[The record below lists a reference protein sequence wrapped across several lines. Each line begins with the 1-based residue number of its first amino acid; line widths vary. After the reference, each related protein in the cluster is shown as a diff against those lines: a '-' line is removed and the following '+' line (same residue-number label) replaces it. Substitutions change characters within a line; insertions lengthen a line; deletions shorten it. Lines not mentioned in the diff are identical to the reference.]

1 MAFTLTAAGNGN
13 GVYTGTIT
21 GGGTN
26 LFVGYGVTIAGFAT
40 SANNGTFI
48 ITANTTTTITTS
60 NSSSATETHAG
71 TATLLAFATST
82 FTINAY
88 PKGAVE
94 VTSSTAGNVHLYG
107 TLVISASPAAYP
119 ANGVPVTLTG
129 VGVYHA
135 NTPYFAT
142 IYGIAGYE
150 YVYDILHNTIRAYLG
165 GTEVVAGAV
174 IPAAVSGDTIY
185 VKTDAIRS

>member
-26 LFVGYGVTIAGFAT
+26 LFVGYGVTIAGFST

-60 NSSSATETHAG
+60 NTSSATESHAG
-71 TATLLAFATST
+71 TATLLAFATAT

-94 VTSSTAGNVHLYG
+94 YVSSTSGHVSLFG
-107 TLVISASPAAYP
+107 TLAIGASPAAYP
-119 ANGVPVTLTG
+119 ANGIPVNLTG

-135 NTPYFAT
+135 NTPYFAV
-142 IYGIAGYE
+142 IYGIAGYD
-150 YVYDILHNTIRAYLG
+150 YAYDVAHGTIRMYTG
-165 GTEVVAGAV
+165 GTETASGAV